1 MINKKN
7 AFIKKAIDNYF
18 LKLENQDYNVND
30 LIELINYLSVIY
42 DRTSEDSKL

>member
-18 LKLENQDYNVND
+18 LKLEDQDYDEND
-30 LIELINYLSVIY
+30 LIKHLPMVY
-42 DRTSEDSKL
+42 DRISEGVKL